1 MKHTLIEIG
10 FIDEEIQTMSERD
23 VDIYLSIHKK
33 AIERAENE
41 SSQGE

>member
-1 MKHTLIEIG
+1 MRHALTEIG
-10 FIDEEIQTMSERD
+10 FDEKEINAMSERD

-33 AIERAENE
+33 AMERAENE